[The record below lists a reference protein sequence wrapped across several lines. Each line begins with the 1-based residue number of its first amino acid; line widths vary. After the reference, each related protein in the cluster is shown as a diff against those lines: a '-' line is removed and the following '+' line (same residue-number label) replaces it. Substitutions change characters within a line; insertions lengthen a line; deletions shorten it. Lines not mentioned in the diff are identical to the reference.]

1 MKLNFNKKVLVGKQT
16 MKYYL
21 MKYQIYSTHKTIFAD
36 TYGTRTKHCI
46 TQLNRT
52 ELRLKKSL
60 MLINNYYINDNILL
74 FIDLPLKWEKKFNS
88 FLNIKKPCWF
98 FYIGGKKISKDTYDR
113 FLKIS
118 EGKPLLIVSFWKNWN
133 CNKTPDI
140 PVINFETTNDFTL
153 GLLESSLRS
162 KTKNDQHVQTFI

>member
-21 MKYQIYSTHKTIFAD
+21 MKYQIYSTYKTIFED
-36 TYGTRTKHCI
+36 TSGTRTKHCI

-60 MLINNYYINDNILL
+60 MLINNYYINNHILL
-74 FIDLPLKWEKKFNS
+74 FIDLPFKWEKKFNS
-88 FLNIKKPCWF
+88 FSSVKNPCWF
-98 FYIGGKKISKDTYDR
+98 FYMGGKKISKDTYDK

-118 EGKPLLIVSFWKNWN
+118 EGKPLLIVKFWKNQD
-133 CNKTPDI
+133 CNKISDI
-140 PVINFETTNDFTL
+140 PIINFETTDDFTL

-162 KTKNDQHVQTFI
+162 KTKNDQHIQTFI